1 MAQESL
7 GVVDAVTASALS
19 GAVCGELEAATG
31 CWGSSVVASLVDAV
45 TAGGIALS
53 GAVCGELDGDAAPCR
68 LFGALIAGEAG
79 DTIMESVVLG

>member
-31 CWGSSVVASLVDAV
+31 CWGRSVVASLVDAV
-45 TAGGIALS
+45 TPRGIALS
-53 GAVCGELDGDAAPCR
+53 GAVCGELDAAMR
-68 LFGALIAGEAG
+68 YLVDYSAR
-79 DTIMESVVLG
+79 S